1 VHPGCSPVF
10 TQLDFGSSLL
20 RNPPW
25 LGRPCIIGGYVV
37 GAVVT
42 AARCAFKASTRPTA
56 FSRLHGFD
64 LAIISLLD
72 VVFVVLWTLLVV
84 VVAISLPLGALPQ
97 LMRTFVEM
105 TKKPPEA

>member
-1 VHPGCSPVF
+1 MAWKALHHWG
-10 TQLDFGSSLL
+10 L
-20 RNPPW
+20 RCRRRRN
-25 LGRPCIIGGYVV
+25 GG
-37 GAVVT
+37 
-42 AARCAFKASTRPTA
+42 AFKASTGPTA

-72 VVFVVLWTLLVV
+72 VVFVVLWPLLVVV